1 MLPRKGGRAGWD
13 RAQPPDVA
21 SGFEDGDDAKSL
33 LGLGGKGYLYS
44 YVPYCRL
51 AFGFFQSKRPSRI
64 GFGGA
69 DLGVLGRLECRFFM
83 LAWGAKFRPQKTSQ
97 LAAAMVRLCRAEC
110 TLARRR
116 AGLRD
121 VGDARGQ
128 AKRRQHLA
136 EWGTARV
143 GQDEGGGMYRHKG
156 FLERDVGCV
165 ALARRQPPCAG
176 CVGEWE
182 SGRVN

>member
-83 LAWGAKFRPQKTSQ
+83 LAWGAMFHPQKTSQ

-110 TLARRR
+110 TLTRRR
-116 AGLRD
+116 GSETWVMPEVRR
-121 VGDARGQ
+121 RGGSTWPNGGQ
-128 AKRRQHLA
+128 P
-136 EWGTARV
+136 EWDRMKGEECIGTR
-143 GQDEGGGMYRHKG
+143 G
-156 FLERDVGCV
+156 FLREMSGVWRWQDVSRPV
-165 ALARRQPPCAG
+165 R
-176 CVGEWE
+176 VVWE